1 MKLAVTGLG
10 LVTSVG
16 NGVVGSCTALR
27 AGLSH
32 PSPLPAFTVEDEP
45 GEAIPVTGFPAT
57 PFADG
62 FFQTGAW
69 VRLASGAFDDL
80 RDAAALPSRVDAPF
94 WHRTGLIVLAPL
106 VDEERFGWS
115 LQEMPKALE
124 SFYLRPLVSLM
135 DVPIREEHARALAL
149 GHCGLAAALE
159 QTDALLTSRAVDRV
173 LVLAADSY
181 VDPESLTWLASRH
194 RLKSPR
200 RQIGLM
206 PGEAGA
212 AILLERP
219 VTARGRRAFSA
230 VQVEAVTLGGFPEAG
245 MTHAQLGRVLA
256 ESLQRVL
263 PAHAAPPRFQ
273 GDLYLDLNG
282 EAWRAQVWGHV
293 QVLLAEQLDLP
304 RCRILHIASSLGE
317 TGTASA
323 PISLAAAAWAFFR
336 GHTTGERA
344 LLSSISDA
352 GQTAAVLLTRGEDAR
367 TA

>member
-16 NGVVGSCTALR
+16 HGVVGTCTALR
-27 AGLSH
+27 AGLAQ
-32 PSPLPAFTVEDEP
+32 PRPLAAFTVEDEP

-80 RDAAALPSRVDAPF
+80 RDAAALPSRADAPF
-94 WHRTGLIVLAPL
+94 WQRTGLLALAPL
-106 VDEERFGWS
+106 IDEERFGWS
-115 LQEMPKALE
+115 LQAMPKALE

-135 DVPIREEHARALAL
+135 DVPIQDDHARTLAL
-149 GHCGLAAALE
+149 GHCGLAAAL
-159 QTDALLTSRAVDRV
+159 QQADAMLTSRAVDRV

-181 VDPESLTWLASRH
+181 VDPESLAWLARRH
-194 RLKSPR
+194 RLKSPQ
-200 RQIGLM
+200 RQVGLM

-212 AILLERP
+212 AILVERP
-219 VTARGRRAFSA
+219 VAARARGASSA
-230 VQVEAVTLGGFPEAG
+230 VQVEAVALGVLPEAG
-245 MTHAQLGRVLA
+245 ATLAQLGRALA
-256 ESLQRVL
+256 ESVQRVL
-263 PAHAAPPRFQ
+263 PAPATPPAFQ

-282 EAWRAQVWGHV
+282 EAWKAQAWGHV
-293 QVLLAEQLDLP
+293 QVMLAEQLDLP

-323 PISLAAAAWAFFR
+323 PVSLAAAAWAFFR
-336 GHTTGERA
+336 GHATGERA
-344 LLSSISDA
+344 LLSSLSDA
-352 GQTAAVLLTRGEDAR
+352 GQVASVLLTRGEDAR
-367 TA
+367 TV